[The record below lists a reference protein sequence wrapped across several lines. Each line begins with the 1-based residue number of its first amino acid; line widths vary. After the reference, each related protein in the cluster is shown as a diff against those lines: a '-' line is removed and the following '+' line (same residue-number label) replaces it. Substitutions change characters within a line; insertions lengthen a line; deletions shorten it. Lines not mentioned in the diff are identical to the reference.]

1 MALEAFF
8 RSVSWPQAIT
18 ASCHTHA
25 LSAFGTISVFRRDGI
40 SGLTFYIELPQV
52 LPLSDPVSV
61 TISSELQQK
70 RPVVTSVRQVEYSAF
85 HSQSVYGFTR
95 AMPATIAASA
105 FRYSPKN
112 AAPNRLSGPKT
123 SSNFADPIPKTPLP
137 RATVDSSH
145 SFRATPHPLPQAV
158 ICVNV

>member
-70 RPVVTSVRQVEYSAF
+70 RPVVTSVRQVEYSPV
-85 HSQSVYGFTR
+85 HSQSVCPCHACNHSRISF
-95 AMPATIAASA
+95 PLQ
-105 FRYSPKN
+105 PEN
-112 AAPNRLSGPKT
+112 AAQNRL
-123 SSNFADPIPKTPLP
+123 
-137 RATVDSSH
+137 
-145 SFRATPHPLPQAV
+145 
-158 ICVNV
+158 